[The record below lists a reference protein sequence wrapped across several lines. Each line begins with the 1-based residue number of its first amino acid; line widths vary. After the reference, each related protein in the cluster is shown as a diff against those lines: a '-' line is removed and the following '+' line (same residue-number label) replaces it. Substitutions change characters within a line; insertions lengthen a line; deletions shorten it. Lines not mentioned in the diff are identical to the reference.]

1 MAAIIVASCYSYNKW
16 IKPSNDNIVV
26 QNTTVGDVGQFR
38 YSPNTIDSTQ
48 SKNSRWNRLRLTFHE
63 VAEQVYYLHVP
74 MQDSEVRDNTK
85 MYQKQFMTTLLPDKV
100 LNINNHSAWAV
111 LNICITVVFLI
122 CLNTLPCIAADACS
136 LGIFCLFLICCDD
149 LLLLLTNIV
158 ITLNN
163 LIFFFTITH
172 KTKRYIVSLSFDIQ
186 KKFSSKITNL
196 N

>member
-1 MAAIIVASCYSYNKW
+1 MRLPNK
-16 IKPSNDNIVV
+16 
-26 QNTTVGDVGQFR
+26 
-38 YSPNTIDSTQ
+38 
-48 SKNSRWNRLRLTFHE
+48 
-63 VAEQVYYLHVP
+63 YYFHVP

-136 LGIFCLFLICCDD
+136 LGIFCLFLICCGD

-163 LIFFFTITH
+163 LIFFLLLPTRQKDILSVWVLTSKRSLVQ
-172 KTKRYIVSLSFDIQ
+172 KTSVRLLSHNPCLRVTRPGWRGTPHGRVPQ
-186 KKFSSKITNL
+186 HPKTNKGVGL
-196 N
+196 E